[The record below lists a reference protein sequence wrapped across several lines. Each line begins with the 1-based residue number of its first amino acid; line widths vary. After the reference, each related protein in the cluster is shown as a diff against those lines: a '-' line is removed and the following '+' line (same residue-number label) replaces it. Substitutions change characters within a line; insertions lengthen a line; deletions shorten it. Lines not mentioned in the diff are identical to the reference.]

1 MLNMKIPNSTKPA
14 LGDSAVHTPSGA
26 MVGNSL
32 LPLMPCPL
40 GRLNP
45 HLANEIGPL
54 HALLYLLNLGYAALH
69 LLPQG
74 IGLFLRLLEIG

>member
-14 LGDSAVHTPSGA
+14 LGDSTIHTPSST
-26 MVGNSL
+26 MVSDSL
-32 LPLMPCPL
+32 LPLMPLPV

-45 HLANEIGPL
+45 HLANKIGPL
-54 HALLYLLNLGYAALH
+54 HALLYLLSLVYAALH

-74 IGLFLRLLEIG
+74 IGLFLRLLEIC